1 LIELRLLGS
10 LEVLV
15 DGRSAPLA
23 RGHERALLALLA
35 INAGR
40 PVAVDRLIDELWGGE
55 PPDHAAKSVQI
66 YVSRLRKSLGSEHI
80 ATTSAGYL
88 LRLDP
93 GALDRARFESLAS
106 EGKGALER
114 ADFATAK
121 RTLTEAL
128 ALWRGDVL
136 DDFRF
141 ASFAQEEI
149 RRLEE
154 LRNVAE
160 ADLIDAQLALGET
173 ERAVPRLRSLID
185 AQPLWERP
193 RAQLMLALYRS
204 GRQAEALELY
214 RSTRSDFDREV
225 GLEPSADL
233 TELHRRIL
241 NNDPD
246 LGATPRSVR
255 LAVQRRRAAPLVL
268 VGGAL
273 IVAAAVAAAFLF
285 AREGEDRAL
294 AAIAPNSLGAI
305 DPQSDRLVMQVGGG
319 SSPTAVGVGHSGV
332 WVADGAR
339 QELARIDPRNGKI
352 SRRIP
357 LAAIPTQLAVGRD
370 AVWVTSPLDIDAGI
384 LTRVDVRTGVG
395 TRVPVRTEYV
405 ADLFAPA
412 TPNVLALDG
421 HAVWTNTV
429 HGRLVRV
436 ADGRRDRFD
445 LGQGHSVDGIAV
457 GGGSIW
463 IASSVD
469 DTVLRFDGRRGKLAA
484 PPIRVNTVR
493 RDRAAGPAA
502 VAYGYGA
509 VWVANALA
517 DTVTRIDPRTNAL
530 AATIRVGSRPTAVAI
545 GEGGIWV
552 LDSGDGT
559 VSHVD
564 PDTNRVVATIPVGRS
579 VSGIA
584 AGAGRVWVTVAGGR
598 APRTA
603 PPVGPARPLVTGS
616 CGPLES
622 GDVSPDLLIA
632 SDFPSFDNEGRM
644 NPPIRDIRRA
654 IVAVLRQRGFR
665 AGPYRV
671 GLQHCTDSSPG
682 QSPDL
687 ALSAANARAFAGNPS
702 VVGVIGTYQSAAA
715 MVELPIL
722 GAAPSG
728 PVALISPSNTHIGL
742 THEGPQ
748 TAPFEPDRYY
758 PIGVRNYVRLA
769 PPDDAQGAGLALL
782 AKQLDRKRLY
792 LLDDGDP
799 TAVAMAEYV
808 DRAASRLGLSVVGRA
823 HWNESGPYTAL
834 AQSLRAAR
842 PTAVVLT
849 GCICSNGGEVL
860 VTLRR
865 TLGRGVAVLAS
876 DNFTFSG
883 DMAGRNAPP
892 EAFGVYISGTG
903 ADPSAVS
910 EFPPGTAEFLKR
922 VFPGRPLNDI
932 ERYVPLAAAA
942 TQALLDAI
950 RRSDGSR
957 ASIVEELTRGR
968 AAGTLVGTVSFDAN
982 GDLTHAPVSI
992 YRISKAAG
1000 PTPHLPVSGLKLD
1013 RVIEADP
1020 ALAAP

>member
-1 LIELRLLGS
+1 M
-10 LEVLV
+10 
-15 DGRSAPLA
+15 
-23 RGHERALLALLA
+23 ALLA
-35 INAGR
+35 INTGR
-40 PVAVDRLIDELWGGE
+40 PVAVDRLIDELWAGA
-55 PPDHAAKSVQI
+55 PPEHAAKSVQI
-66 YVSRLRKSLGSEHI
+66 YISRLRKALGSEHI
-80 ATTSAGYL
+80 VTTSGGYL

-93 GALDRARFESLAS
+93 AAIDAARFESLS
-106 EGKGALER
+106 TDGKSALER
-114 ADFATAK
+114 GDFAAAK
-121 RTLTEAL
+121 RALSAAL
-128 ALWRGDVL
+128 ALWAGDVL

-141 ASFAQEEI
+141 ATFAQDEI

-154 LRNVAE
+154 LRGVAE
-160 ADLIDAQLALGET
+160 ADLIDAQLALGDT
-173 ERAVPRLRSLID
+173 EAAIPRLRGLID
-185 AQPLWERP
+185 AQPHWERP

-214 RSTRSDFDREV
+214 RSTRSDFDREL
-225 GLEPSADL
+225 GLEPSTDL

-246 LGATPRSVR
+246 LGPRPHSVR
-255 LAVQRRRAAPLVL
+255 VALESRRAAPLVL

-273 IVAAAVAAAFLF
+273 VVAAAVAAAFLL
-285 AREGEDRAL
+285 ARGSDDRAL

-305 DPQSDRLVMQVGGG
+305 DPSSDRLVMQVGVG
-319 SSPTAVGVGHSGV
+319 SSPTAVGVGRSGV

-339 QELARIDPRNGKI
+339 QDLVRIDPRNGKVR
-352 SRRIP
+352 RRIP
-357 LAAIPTQLAVGRD
+357 LAATPTQLAVGRD
-370 AVWVTSPLDIDAGI
+370 AVWVTHPLDIDAGTV
-384 LTRVDVRTGVG
+384 TRVDARTGVS

-421 HAVWTNTV
+421 RTLWTNTV

-436 ADGRRDRFD
+436 AAGHRDRFD
-445 LGQGHSVDGIAV
+445 LGQGHSVDGVAV

-463 IASSVD
+463 IASSAD
-469 DTVLRFDGRRGKLAA
+469 DTVLRFDGRRGRLAA
-484 PPIRVNTVR
+484 PPIRVTGGR
-493 RDRAAGPAA
+493 GDRAAGPAA
-502 VAYGYGA
+502 VAYGYNA

-517 DTVTRIDPRTNAL
+517 DTVTRINPRTNAV
-530 AATIRVGSRPTAVAI
+530 AATIRVGARPTAVAV
-545 GEGGIWV
+545 GEGGVWV
-552 LDSGDGT
+552 LDSGDGM
-559 VSHVD
+559 VSHID
-564 PDTNRVVATIPVGRS
+564 PDTNRVVATVPVGRS
-579 VSGIA
+579 VTGIA

-603 PPVGPARPLVTGS
+603 PPAAPARPLVTGS

-632 SDFPSFDNEGRM
+632 SDFPSFDNAGRF

-654 IVAVLRQRGFR
+654 ILAVLRQQGFR

-671 GLQHCTDSSPG
+671 GLQQCTNSSPG

-687 ALSAANARAFAGNPS
+687 ALSAANARAFATNGS
-702 VVGVIGTYQSAAA
+702 VVGVIGTYQSASA

-728 PVALISPSNTHIGL
+728 PVALISPANTYVGL

-782 AKQLDRKRLY
+782 AKQLDRKRLF

-799 TAVAMAEYV
+799 TAAAMVEYV
-808 DRAASRLGLSVVGRA
+808 ERAAGRLGLSVVGRA
-823 HWNESGPYTAL
+823 HWGQSGPYTSL
-834 AQSLRAAR
+834 ARRIRAVR

-849 GCICSNGGEVL
+849 GCICSNGGELL

-865 TLGRGVAVLAS
+865 NLGREVAVLAS

-883 DMAGRNAPP
+883 DMAGPDAPP
-892 EAFGVYISGTG
+892 EVFGVYISGTG

-910 EFPPGTAEFLKR
+910 EFPRGTAQFLKR
-922 VFPGRPLNDI
+922 VFPGRGLNDI

-950 RRSDGSR
+950 RRSDGTR
-957 ASIVEELTRGR
+957 ASVVEELTRGR
-968 AAGTLVGTVSFDAN
+968 APGTLVGTVWFDAN
-982 GDLTHAPVSI
+982 GDATRAPVSI

-1000 PTPHLPVSGLKLD
+1000 RTPHLPVSGLKLD
-1013 RVIEADP
+1013 RVIDADP